1 MKATRR
7 FLPAA
12 ALAIALLASSS
23 GFFPEAS
30 FTLAPES
37 RLPRWFAL
45 PAGVTRS
52 QLKVT
57 MDYYVGMSGRRTA
70 TVTLLGPNGNVLA
83 KARGSLKGSEPLLLK
98 TRSDASAPGYPTYEV
113 ITANGVADIV
123 EHRRMEPIFY
133 ITDDANVWTE
143 LGVTR

>member
-7 FLPAA
+7 FLPTA
-12 ALAIALLASSS
+12 ALAIALLASSC

-45 PAGVTRS
+45 PGGVTRS

-57 MDYYVGMSGRRTA
+57 MDYYVGMSGRTA
-70 TVTLLGPNGNVLA
+70 TLTLLGPNGNVLA
-83 KARGSLKGSEPLLLK
+83 KVRGNLKDGEPLLLK
-98 TRSDASAPGYPTYEV
+98 TRADASVPGYPSYEV
-113 ITANGVADIV
+113 ITVNGVADIV
-123 EHRRMEPIFY
+123 EHRRLEPIFY
-133 ITDDANVWTE
+133 TTDDANVWTE
-143 LGVTR
+143 LGVAR